1 MTPSVFAQNLFAA
14 KEVQPSTME
23 TLRAKENGVLDSVE
37 VAIGDDVTPNQIL
50 ARLDHDKQLHAYN
63 MAKLKA
69 ENRGALEIAEGD
81 LMEKTAGLS
90 EMRERFRRRQV
101 SQNQVQQSEGQA
113 KSSKG
118 KLEQAKLFVEL
129 AKLEFLQTE
138 KALEK
143 RFFRTTIKG
152 TVIDIA
158 RVKGE
163 KAGEGDL
170 VVTVAD
176 LSEMSTNI
184 PMTRESAA
192 ALSTNTSMPIR
203 IPGLNAT
210 RVGRVESISDI
221 KGSKN
226 GEQMVRV
233 VFSNPT
239 PHQVLK
245 NQVCEILLPEG
256 VKALNLAKEAPP
268 AAKPDAAKKPT
279 PAAKS

>member
-1 MTPSVFAQNLFAA
+1 MTPVLAQNFFAL
-14 KEVQPSTME
+14 KEVKPATME
-23 TLRAKENGVLDSVE
+23 TLRARENGVIDSIE

-50 ARLDHDKQLHAYN
+50 ARLDHDKQLHTYN
-63 MAKLKA
+63 TTKLKA
-69 ENRGALEIAEGD
+69 DNKGQLEIAEGD
-81 LMEKTAGLS
+81 LMEKNAAL
-90 EMRERFRRRQV
+90 EEVRDLFRRRQV
-101 SQNQVQQSEGQA
+101 SENKVQQSEGQA
-113 KSSKG
+113 KTSRG
-118 KLEQAKLFVEL
+118 KLEQAKMFVEL
-129 AKLEFLQTE
+129 AKLEFLQAE

-143 RFFRTTIKG
+143 RFFRSTIRG

-163 KAGEGDL
+163 KAAEGDV

-176 LSEMSTNI
+176 LSELSSSI
-184 PMTRESAA
+184 PMTKESAA
-192 ALSTNTSMPIR
+192 ALSTNTNLPVR

-210 RVGRVESISDI
+210 RIARIESISDI
-221 KGSKN
+221 KGSKS

-239 PHQVLK
+239 PHQMLK
-245 NQVCEILLPEG
+245 SQICEVLLPEG

-268 AAKPDAAKKPT
+268 AQKPDAAKKPT